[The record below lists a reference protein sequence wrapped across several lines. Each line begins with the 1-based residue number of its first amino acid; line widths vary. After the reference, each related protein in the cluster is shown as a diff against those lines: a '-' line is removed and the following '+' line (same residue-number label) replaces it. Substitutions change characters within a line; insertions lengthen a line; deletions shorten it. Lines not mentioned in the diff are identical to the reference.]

1 MKDFPELT
9 EEDIKKYTDNGVII
23 TFPKN
28 CMGDLTKIVPTDGTE
43 WLPFD
48 EGYKKVKASVDVL
61 YCFYCMLN
69 DDGLRAWNDKLGER
83 ISIDGEEPVDEKE
96 PEDALASG
104 SSIGQSDI
112 NRLIAG
118 ESNL

>member
-48 EGYKKVKASVDVL
+48 EGYKKVKASVDVP

-69 DDGLRAWNDKLGER
+69 DDELRAWNDKLGER
-83 ISIDGEEPVDEKE
+83 VSIDGEEPVDEKE
-96 PEDALASG
+96 PEDALAPG
-104 SSIGQSDI
+104 SSIRQSDI

>member
-9 EEDIKKYTDNGVII
+9 EEDIKKYTEQGVII

-28 CMGDLTKIVPTDGTE
+28 CMGDLTKIVPMDGTE

-48 EGYKKVKASVDVL
+48 EGYKKVKASVDVP

-69 DDGLRAWNDKLGER
+69 DGALQSWNDKLSER
-83 ISIDGEEPVDEKE
+83 SSMDDGEDESSDEKE
-96 PEDALASG
+96 PEDALAPG
-104 SSIGQSDI
+104 SSIMQSDI

-118 ESNL
+118 ES

>member
-23 TFPKN
+23 TFPKS
-28 CMGDLTKIVPTDGTE
+28 CMGDLTKVVPTDGTE

-48 EGYKKVKASVDVL
+48 EGYKKVKASVDVP

-69 DDGLRAWNDKLGER
+69 DDTLQAWNDKLGER

-96 PEDALASG
+96 PEDALAPG
-104 SSIGQSDI
+104 SSIRQSDI

>member
-9 EEDIKKYTDNGVII
+9 EKDIKRYTDNGVII

-28 CMGDLTKIVPTDGTE
+28 CMGDLTKVVPTDGTE

-48 EGYKKVKASVDVL
+48 EGYKKVKASVDVP

-69 DDGLRAWNDKLGER
+69 DDTLHAWNDKLSER
-83 ISIDGEEPVDEKE
+83 ASIDGEESVDEKE
-96 PEDALASG
+96 PEDALAPG
-104 SSIGQSDI
+104 SFIGQSDI